1 MAWLR
6 LRFCAT
12 VADEARR
19 GDGAAVELGGVALA
33 GGAGLVAKEELDTS
47 VRVSFK
53 CALRS
58 AAAAAAAADVSD
70 SLTRSRLL
78 LVFLGS
84 EAADDFLELFFLPGD
99 LAWHNTQS
107 HLPRGT

>member
-1 MAWLR
+1 MAMAWLR

-12 VADEARR
+12 VADDARR
-19 GDGAAVELGGVALA
+19 GDGAAVELGGVVLA

-78 LVFLGS
+78 LLVFLGS
-84 EAADDFLELFFLPGD
+84 EAVDDFLELFFLPGD
-99 LAWHNTQS
+99 LA
-107 HLPRGT
+107 